1 MTIAEGQR
9 KWWILAAM
17 SGVLGLVVLDET
29 VVGVALATIRPDLQM
44 SAKAAHW
51 VVNAYFLTF
60 TCFVAVGGR
69 LADSFGRR
77 GVFVLG
83 VTVFGLSSAAARFA
97 QDGTWLIAARAVQG
111 MGAAIS
117 SFPRPG
123 PL

>member
-1 MTIAEGQR
+1 MTIAEEQR

-69 LADSFGRR
+69 LADSLGRR
-77 GVFVLG
+77 GFFVLG
-83 VTVFGLSSAAARFA
+83 VAVFGVSSAVAGFA
-97 QDGTWLIAARAVQG
+97 QDGDWLIAARSV
-111 MGAAIS
+111 
-117 SFPRPG
+117 
-123 PL
+123 